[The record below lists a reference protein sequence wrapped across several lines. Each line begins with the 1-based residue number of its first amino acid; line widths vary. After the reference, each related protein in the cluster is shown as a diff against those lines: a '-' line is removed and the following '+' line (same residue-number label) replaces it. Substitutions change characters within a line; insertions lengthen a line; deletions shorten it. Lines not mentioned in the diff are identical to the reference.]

1 MHKIDSTGAT
11 VDNEFTDGNPLT
23 GTPAT
28 VVGAKWLNTL
38 QRELVA
44 ILAAASI
51 TPDDGND
58 AQVLAAITS
67 LISGGGEAVTAA
79 AVSIDDGGGYF
90 PGPYEVESALQ
101 FLAETL
107 LNGTTGA
114 NRIRRTVVALS
125 GAANNMAGTHFENV
139 VEISHSAATTY
150 TILPDGSLASPIGTC
165 ITIFQE
171 GAGKVEVVAGSG
183 VTLKKPSSFN
193 AKTLQQHASLVIIKT
208 AANTWR
214 VGSMMEAA

>member
-1 MHKIDSTGAT
+1 MHKINSTGAT
-11 VDNEFTDGNPLT
+11 IDNEFTDGNPLT

-28 VVGAKWLNTL
+28 VLPASYMNTL
-38 QRELVA
+38 QRELLA
-44 ILAAASI
+44 ILAAAEI
-51 TPDDGND
+51 TPNVSVDN
-58 AQVLAAITS
+58 QVLQAINS
-67 LISGGGEAVTAA
+67 LIAGGGSAVTAA
-79 AVSIDDGGGYF
+79 AVSVVDAGEYF
-90 PGPYEVESALQ
+90 AGTNVEAV
-101 FLAETL
+101 LAEL
-107 LNGTTGA
+107 GESRANATTA
-114 NRIRRTVVALS
+114 SSRIRRQIVALS

-183 VTLKKPSSFN
+183 VTLKKPASFN

-208 AANTWR
+208 AANIWR
-214 VGSMMEAA
+214 VGSMMEAAA